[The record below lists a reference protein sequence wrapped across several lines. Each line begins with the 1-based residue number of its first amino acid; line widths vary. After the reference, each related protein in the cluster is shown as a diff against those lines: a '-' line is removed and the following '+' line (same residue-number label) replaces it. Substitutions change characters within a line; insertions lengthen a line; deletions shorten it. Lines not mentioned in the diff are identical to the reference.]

1 MNNLTTHSMPQDL
14 LQGRAERI
22 AQGRGSNNA
31 GEKPSAQ
38 FESVFLY
45 KVVEAMRS
53 TVPDSGLLTSKAG
66 SQMHDHLIAQ
76 ALSDTLAKSGGIG
89 ISQYFQELDGAAQ
102 ETPSALPEVAPL
114 QRNLAGG
121 NTFATVD
128 ALTLME
134 GNMETIEA
142 PLSDSLPPS
151 TDAWLDD
158 SDAESTLERIL
169 HGGTHE

>member
-1 MNNLTTHSMPQDL
+1 
-14 LQGRAERI
+14 
-22 AQGRGSNNA
+22 
-31 GEKPSAQ
+31 
-38 FESVFLY
+38 
-45 KVVEAMRS
+45 
-53 TVPDSGLLTSKAG
+53 
-66 SQMHDHLIAQ
+66 MHDHLIAQ

-89 ISQYFQELDGAAQ
+89 ISQYFQALDGAA
-102 ETPSALPEVAPL
+102 EGTPSAPLPEVAPL

-151 TDAWLDD
+151 TDAWLGD